1 MKKHEL
7 GDMRG
12 GWFVGQFEP
21 SVLKLTQCEVAV
33 KHYRAG
39 DREAAHVHRLATE
52 LTVIVFGRVTM
63 NGQAFGEGDIIELAP
78 GEPGE
83 FRVLED
89 AVTVV
94 VKSPSV
100 ASDKHVLEK

>member
-1 MKKHEL
+1 MKKHRL

-21 SVLKLTQCEVAV
+21 SVLKLAECEVAV
-33 KHYRAG
+33 KRYRAG
-39 DREAAHVHRLATE
+39 DHEPAHVHRVAVE
-52 LTVIVFGRVTM
+52 LTLVVSGRVTM
-63 NGQAFGEGDIIELAP
+63 NGLPFGEGDIVELAP

-100 ASDKHVLEK
+100 ASDKHVLAK

>member
-1 MKKHEL
+1 MKNHKL

-21 SVLKLTQCEVAV
+21 VVLRLAECEVAL
-33 KHYRAG
+33 KRYRAG
-39 DREAAHVHRLATE
+39 DEEPSHVHRLAVE
-52 LTVIVFGRVTM
+52 LTLIVSGRVTM
-63 NGQAFGEGDIIELAP
+63 NGEAFGEGDIIELAP
-78 GEPGE
+78 GEPGD

-89 AVTVV
+89 TVTVV

-100 ASDKHVLEK
+100 PSDKHAA

>member
-1 MKKHEL
+1 MKHHKL
-7 GDMRG
+7 GDMHG

-21 SVLKLTQCEVAV
+21 SVLKLAQCEVAV
-33 KHYRAG
+33 KRYRSG
-39 DREAAHVHRLATE
+39 DHEAAHVHRLATE
-52 LTVIVFGRVTM
+52 LTLIVSGRVTM

-89 AVTVV
+89 TVTVV

-100 ASDKHVLEK
+100 PSDKHAI